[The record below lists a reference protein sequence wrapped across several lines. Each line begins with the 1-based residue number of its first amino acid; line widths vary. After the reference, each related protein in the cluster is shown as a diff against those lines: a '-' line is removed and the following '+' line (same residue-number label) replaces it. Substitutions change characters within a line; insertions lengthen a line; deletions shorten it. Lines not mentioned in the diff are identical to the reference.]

1 MTVKNDLS
9 LLNLVA
15 LKRAGWVNVDRLSGV
30 SLTSESVEGASLP
43 LESIDNIHGGD
54 SLPLGMF
61 GVGDGIPDDVLKEN
75 LEDTAG
81 LLVDESGDTL
91 DSTSAGQTPDG
102 RLGDALDVV
111 PQHLPVP
118 LGASLSESF
127 AAFASA

>member
-75 LEDTAG
+75 LEDSTG
-81 LLVDESGDTL
+81 LLIDEARDTL
-91 DSTSAGQTPDG
+91 DSST
-102 RLGDALDVV
+102 
-111 PQHLPVP
+111 
-118 LGASLSESF
+118 AS
-127 AAFASA
+127 